1 MSRPDKR
8 VCQMRHFKNRVWQR
22 YGLRISTDTYQA
34 MVRAIKNGTAEWVI
48 IHGKALKVRA
58 TFIERSTNR
67 VTLWSLRFGGIDGEI
82 RAVYDKHRAT
92 LVTAHPAL
100 ATPTEEAA

>member
-34 MVRAIKNGTAEWVI
+34 MVRAIKNGTTERVT
-48 IHGKALKVRA
+48 IHGNTLEVRA
-58 TFIERSTNR
+58 SFIERSSQR
-67 VTLWSLRFGGIDGEI
+67 VTLWALRFAGIDGEI